1 MQELRG
7 PHHQVQPLRLLH
19 RDVLLMGAGEEA
31 GRKKEL
37 GANSVEGAPGGMDSN
52 PPSQAPCA
60 GHFLQTI
67 AVRGLRPGSLC
78 VN

>member
-1 MQELRG
+1 
-7 PHHQVQPLRLLH
+7 
-19 RDVLLMGAGEEA
+19 MGAGEEA
-31 GRKKEL
+31 ERKKEL